1 MNKIFCKNPFQYCD
15 IDIEGNIYV
24 CCNKWCSFYSM
35 GNILEEDFSEI
46 FTEGKKFQEFINQ
59 FKNQN
64 FKYCN
69 IDMCLCAEE
78 VDDNNFTK
86 LFNEFSANKKRQMRL
101 NFDTTCNLQCIFC
114 RPNFEISDVKE
125 AKNIE
130 KLVTRIKRFLPE
142 LDANHWEISLNGL
155 GEVFVSRPL
164 LDLIQY
170 ISQNYKNIKFQI
182 ITNGVLCSKN
192 MLERLGIADRIS
204 GIEVSVH
211 ATKEKTYNKLIK
223 GGNFEKVRKNLEYI
237 SSLKQQDKI
246 NSFYMN
252 FVITSYNYKEMLD
265 FAKWSIKLGAVPN
278 FLPLLPLNESQR
290 RTFEKLNIA
299 NQDNPKYNHFI
310 KVIKRLKLLKDYI
323 NIPEHYFM
331 LKPVKQKFFI
341 QKLFSR

>member
-1 MNKIFCKNPFQYCD
+1 MSKFFCKNPFQYCD

-24 CCNKWCSFYSM
+24 CCNQWCSFYSI
-35 GNILEEDFSEI
+35 GNILEEDFYEI

-130 KLVTRIKRFLPE
+130 KLVTRIKSFLPE

-155 GEVFVSRPL
+155 GEIFVSRPL

-182 ITNGVLCSKN
+182 ITNGVLCSKD

-204 GIEVSVH
+204 SIEVSVH